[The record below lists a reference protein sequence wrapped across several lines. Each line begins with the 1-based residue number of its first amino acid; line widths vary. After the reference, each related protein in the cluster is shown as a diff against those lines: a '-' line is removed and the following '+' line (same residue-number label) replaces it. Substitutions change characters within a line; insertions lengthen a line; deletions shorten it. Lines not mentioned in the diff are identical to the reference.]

1 MSERWKPEKGEIYWM
16 IDFCYTKAV
25 RPMSW
30 AFDWIDTAAYQSGNC
45 FKTEAEAQAA
55 AEKVKALLLSLHE
68 STQVATPDEQLPD
81 WCKVG
86 EWVYSK
92 DEKDYAKLQSLCTIG
107 VNLLFLKEN
116 KHYQRN
122 FAYIKHE
129 CVQARLRQY
138 TAEEMR
144 ELVGKVIEHGD
155 DACAVV
161 HYSRKDGGTIF
172 ADGYTHTANE
182 LIETGYTI
190 DGKPCGVFEH
200 LENGEWVK

>member
-1 MSERWKPEKGEIYWM
+1 MSEKWTPGYDEMYWVV
-16 IDFCYTKAV
+16 DTKNNPAV
-25 RPMSW
+25 IQVKW
-30 AFDWIDTAAYQSGNC
+30 VGCHYGHNHYCNGNY
-45 FKTEAEAQAA
+45 FKTREEAEAA

-92 DEKDYAKLQSLCTIG
+92 DEKDYAKLQSFCTIG

-129 CVQARLRQY
+129 CVQARLRPY
-138 TAEEMR
+138 NTDEMKA
-144 ELVGKVIEHGD
+144 LVGKVIEHGD
-155 DACAVV
+155 DTCIVV

-172 ADGYTHTANE
+172 ADGYTHTADE
-182 LIETGYTI
+182 LLETGYTI
-190 DGKPCGVFEH
+190 DGKPCGKLEH
-200 LENGEWVK
+200 LKNGEWVQ